1 MTRHSAPTWDESVLS
16 GWDLQEG
23 AISWH
28 ASSWIASTD
37 TEDPRLDAMAAIQ
50 DPTLVK
56 LCAQLASRLSI
67 SLASARRQV
76 EQAAAREGHRD
87 VQGRR
92 ATAESMLA
100 ALDNDNGEHAR
111 QLNTL
116 LEHSEGDG
124 NFMLE
129 D

>member
-1 MTRHSAPTWDESVLS
+1 
-16 GWDLQEG
+16 
-23 AISWH
+23 
-28 ASSWIASTD
+28 
-37 TEDPRLDAMAAIQ
+37 MAAIQ

-87 VQGRR
+87 VEGRR
-92 ATAESMLA
+92 AMAESMLA
-100 ALDNDNGEHAR
+100 ALEKDNGVHAR
-111 QLNTL
+111 QLDAL
-116 LEHSEGDG
+116 LENSEGDG